1 MLSESSFTVQVF
13 ENREKMGKAAGSC
26 AERVILQA
34 LKDAGEGAIRMIFA
48 AAPSQNEVLA
58 YLAASKKIDWS
69 RVDAFHMDE
78 YIGLSSDAPQ
88 GFGNFLDAH
97 LFKQTKVPFRSVHYL
112 RPEGNVEA
120 SVEAYA
126 KVLSEKPVDVCLLGI
141 GENGHIAFNDPA
153 FADFHDKKLVKV
165 VGLDEVC
172 RTQQVHDGCFKALD
186 DVPLQAVTL
195 TIPMLFSAKHAICT
209 VPASTKAHA
218 VREMIKG
225 PITETCPCSIL
236 RMHPDCHVFFDAD
249 SAKEIL

>member
-1 MLSESSFTVQVF
+1 MKDNADALVRLVCAVSKKLGFTKTQVALLGGLLSHTTCMLSESSFTVQVF

-153 FADFHDKKLVKV
+153 FADFHGDRYVRLGVL
-165 VGLDEVC
+165 GSGQLLFL
-172 RTQQVHDGCFKALD
+172 R
-186 DVPLQAVTL
+186 PL
-195 TIPMLFSAKHAICT
+195 
-209 VPASTKAHA
+209 
-218 VREMIKG
+218 
-225 PITETCPCSIL
+225 
-236 RMHPDCHVFFDAD
+236 
-249 SAKEIL
+249 